1 MWHDEIKQV
10 HMGAKQRL
18 HELVEQLPASRIEP
32 AVEFL
37 ESLMEPPVDPD
48 MLARIDAA
56 RQQRSTGVPH
66 EEVLQEFGL

>member
-1 MWHDEIKQV
+1 MS
-10 HMGAKQRL
+10 ARQRL
-18 HELVEQLPASRIEP
+18 HDLVEQLPASGIET

-37 ESLMEPPVDPD
+37 ESLVEPPIDPD

-66 EEVLQEFGL
+66 EEVLEEFGR